1 MTSTEQLK
9 NIASYVIDEDKI
21 DNIEK
26 LAKDVEQFFLK
37 DFTTRFPGIELT
49 DTDKDALTHFY
60 GQTLS
65 QQQEGTF
72 PTILAGLFNELR
84 GARRGYTAKS
94 IMADLINNMSAVL
107 PDFGEQQ
114 QEKYG
119 NILSNLIQN
128 SDAKVSNELL
138 QEIVDYGLNYTVDPP
153 AKQRYN
159 N

>member
-26 LAKDVEQFFLK
+26 LATDVEKFFLK
-37 DFTTRFPGIELT
+37 DFSTRFPDVKLT

-94 IMADLINNMSAVL
+94 IMADLIINMSAVL
-107 PDFGEQQ
+107 TDFGELL

-119 NILSNLIQN
+119 NVLSNLIQN
-128 SDAKVSNELL
+128 PDAKVSNELL
-138 QEIVDYGLNYTVDPP
+138 QEIVDYGLDYTVDPP
-153 AKQRYN
+153 AKQTYDN
-159 N
+159 